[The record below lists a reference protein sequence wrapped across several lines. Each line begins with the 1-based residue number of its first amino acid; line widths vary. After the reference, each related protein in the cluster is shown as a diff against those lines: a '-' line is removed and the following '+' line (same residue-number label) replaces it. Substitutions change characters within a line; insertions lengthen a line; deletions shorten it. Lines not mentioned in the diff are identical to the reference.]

1 MPGQVII
8 TGGRYS
14 DVGRRVSVYN
24 EQGWVEDWPSLN
36 KWRYDQ
42 RCGHFINSDNKLV
55 GTESNVLVYYLFF
68 TMIAGLPGGGWVSG
82 H

>member
-14 DVGRRVSVYN
+14 NVGRRVSVYN

-36 KWRYDQ
+36 KWRYDHG
-42 RCGHFINSDNKLV
+42 CGHFINSDNKLV
-55 GTESNVLVYYLFF
+55 GTESNYLLSLFF
-68 TMIAGLPGGGWVSG
+68 TMIAGLPGGGRVSG

>member
-8 TGGRYS
+8 TGGRYN

-36 KWRYDQ
+36 KWRYDHG
-42 RCGHFINSDNKLV
+42 CGHFINSDN
-55 GTESNVLVYYLFF
+55 NMVYTYLIIYSYDIYFLLS
-68 TMIAGLPGGGWVSG
+68 GLHGSGRVSG